1 MYWKSCINEPPKKDG
16 EYVVLIL
23 EDNMWKECF
32 GSYSSKSNIW
42 KLWIDGF
49 GWSDDSGYI
58 PSYWFELPKDPPIPY
73 TGPKCIYYNN
83 DYCVGQK
90 NTPHCP
96 CQGNRKVC
104 MYFD

>member
-1 MYWKSCINEPPKKDG
+1 MYWKSCINE
-16 EYVVLIL
+16 
-23 EDNMWKECF
+23 
-32 GSYSSKSNIW
+32 
-42 KLWIDGF
+42 
-49 GWSDDSGYI
+49 
-58 PSYWFELPKDPPIPY
+58 PPIPY

-90 NTPHCP
+90 NTPRCV